1 MSAVKTY
8 VKTFTKSGVNI
19 PLFLCVRLRVI
30 EVHTDRQSEN
40 ALSPICL
47 PTMPITAIYTA
58 KIINNS
64 KSVIRIVTK

>member
-47 PTMPITAIYTA
+47 PTMPITAI
-58 KIINNS
+58 
-64 KSVIRIVTK
+64 